1 MGVRIIAG
9 STSDLPAR
17 IKDRVIVVPLT
28 VSFGNQEYIDGVTI
42 KNDDFYR
49 MLEKSEISPVT
60 SQPSPAAFRE
70 RYEEVIKAGDTAV
83 VLTVSSKLSG
93 TYQSAMLGRDGME
106 DKIFVVDTKTATIAE
121 AVLCEYALRLAD
133 EGKSAEEIVAI
144 LEKERDNVTIVA
156 LLDTLEYLV
165 RGGRI
170 SKTAGMFGKL
180 LSVKA
185 VLTAKDGVIVPLGKA
200 RGIKNGK
207 NFLAMQIEKVGG
219 IDFDKPYVIGYSGTD
234 DSVIKEYIEETRNIW
249 EGHIE
254 KPDYVC
260 LGSVIG
266 THAGPG
272 ALAVAFFNRG
282 NE

>member
-1 MGVRIIAG
+1 MGVRLIVG
-9 STSDLPAR
+9 STSDLPAK

-28 VSFGNQEYIDGVTI
+28 VTFGNKEYIDGVTI
-42 KNDDFYR
+42 KHDDFYD
-49 MLEKSEISPVT
+49 MLEKSAINPVT

-70 RYEEVIKAGDTAV
+70 RYEEVVKAGDTAV
-83 VLTVSSKLSG
+83 VLTVSAKLSG

-121 AVLCEYALRLAD
+121 AILCEYALRLVD
-133 EGKSAEEIVAI
+133 EGRSAEEIAAI
-144 LEKERDNVTIVA
+144 LEKERDNVTVVA

-185 VLTAKDGVIVPLGKA
+185 VITARDGLIVPLGKA

-207 NFLAMQIEKVGG
+207 NFLAMQIEKAGG
-219 IDFDKPYVIGYSGTD
+219 IDFDMPYLIGYSGTD
-234 DSVIKEYIEETRNIW
+234 DSMIKQYIEETRSLW
-249 EGHIE
+249 EDHID
-254 KPDYVC
+254 KPAYVC
-260 LGSVIG
+260 MGSVIG

-272 ALAVAFFNRG
+272 ALAVAFFNKNR
-282 NE
+282 